1 MPWLLG
7 NPVAM
12 QVIAFLAHALF
23 PAVVFAIGTTLTFRE
38 VGRELRRG
46 GLLLRTL
53 VVACVLIP
61 LATAAV
67 VKFLHVPLLLG
78 GVMLIASVAPGDP
91 FDLVE
96 AKGKKG
102 NLALASVLFPV
113 LVLVMPFTVPVW
125 LGLFSR
131 WFPLHLTVSP
141 RALFLEIAPYTL
153 LPLVLGLAC
162 REWIPAGARVLA
174 RAAEMFA
181 RVAIVVLLAA
191 FLWPALSTLAKFDAA
206 AFTAIFLAVSFSL
219 WAGYRAGGQDRR
231 DGISVGVTAALGNLA
246 AIVLVTHAC
255 YPGVHVWNTA
265 LAYVIV
271 RWVVFKGWYLFLRR
285 RMASTPV
292 TPSSRA
298 SPRSS

>member
-1 MPWLLG
+1 MDWLLG
-7 NPVAM
+7 NPAAM
-12 QVIAFLAHALF
+12 RLIAFLAHALF

-38 VGRELRRG
+38 VAHQFRRT

-53 VVACVLIP
+53 VVACVLVP

-67 VKFLHVPLLLG
+67 VKLLHVPLLLG

-102 NLALASVLFPV
+102 NLALASVLFPL

-131 WFPLHLTVSP
+131 WFPLHLAVSP
-141 RALFLEIAPYTL
+141 PAIFLEIAPYTL
-153 LPLVLGLAC
+153 LPLLLGLAC
-162 REWIPAGARVLA
+162 RAWIPSGARAL
-174 RAAEMFA
+174 A
-181 RVAIVVLLAA
+181 RVADGFARFALVALLAA
-191 FLWPALSTLAKFDAA
+191 FLWPALTTLARFDAPSFA
-206 AFTAIFLAVSFSL
+206 AIFLSVTFSL
-219 WAGYRAGGQDRR
+219 WAGYRAGGPDRQ
-231 DGISVGVTAALGNLA
+231 DGISMGVTAALGNLA

-265 LAYVIV
+265 LGYVVV

-285 RMASTPV
+285 RMASRA
-292 TPSSRA
+292 TPSRA
-298 SPRSS
+298 TGG